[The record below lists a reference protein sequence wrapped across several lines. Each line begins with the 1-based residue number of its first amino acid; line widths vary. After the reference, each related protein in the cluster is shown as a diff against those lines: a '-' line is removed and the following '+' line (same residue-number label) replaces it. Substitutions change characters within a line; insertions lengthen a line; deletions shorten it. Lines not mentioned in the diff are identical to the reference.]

1 MPPFARLLEGEGPTG
16 VLAGAWRGGG
26 ARPVDGRV
34 GGFDLREPL
43 PLALEDQYRRSEDP
57 YAGPDEL
64 SAVAYTAWD
73 EGALYV
79 AVDVTKPDLCLRPQ
93 DAPPLRLDNEP
104 DDIHSDGLQV
114 YVADEA
120 GGDRVGYLIVPEA
133 KQGAIGG
140 VRVVATTDSEGVA
153 AAAAVQG
160 RWERTEHGYRVT
172 VAVPWPA
179 QARPPAGAR
188 LGFDL
193 IINEK
198 LSGPGRRAGE

>member
-16 VLAGAWRGGG
+16 VLAA
-26 ARPVDGRV
+26 ALRV
-34 GGFDLREPL
+34 GGAPPLDGTLAGFDLSEPL
-43 PLALEDQYRRSEDP
+43 TLALEDQYRRSEDP

-104 DDIHSDGLQV
+104 DGIHSDGLQV

-120 GGDRVGYLIVPEA
+120 GGERGGHFIVTRGPP
-133 KQGAIGG
+133 GATG
-140 VRVVATTDSEGVA
+140 RAPGVA
-153 AAAAVQG
+153 PTG
-160 RWERTEHGYRVT
+160 
-172 VAVPWPA
+172 
-179 QARPPAGAR
+179 
-188 LGFDL
+188 L
-193 IINEK
+193 
-198 LSGPGRRAGE
+198 RRR